1 MKKTTDAMASVMD
14 MHRQHWQH
22 AAMHPVR
29 VVAITMGAAS
39 ESEIWSVNEGLEV
52 LCQLLA
58 RRRGR
63 EEI

>member
-1 MKKTTDAMASVMD
+1 MD

-39 ESEIWSVNEGLEV
+39 ESEIKV
-52 LCQLLA
+52 
-58 RRRGR
+58 
-63 EEI
+63 